1 MKKSG
6 SEINKEQL
14 KKKKVYNNTDDK
26 ILKNS
31 KKLLNNS
38 EKIEISKINEISINK
53 IMLKMTN
60 EKIFEYWKK
69 MKKK

>member
-60 EKIFEYWKK
+60 EKIFEY
-69 MKKK
+69 